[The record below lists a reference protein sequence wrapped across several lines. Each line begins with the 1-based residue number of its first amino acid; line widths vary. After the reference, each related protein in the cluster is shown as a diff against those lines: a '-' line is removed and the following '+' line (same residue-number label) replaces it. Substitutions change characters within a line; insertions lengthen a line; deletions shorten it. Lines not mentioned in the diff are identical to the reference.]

1 MEFLITLFG
10 LIYVGI
16 RLMSE
21 SIDKDVRKRQEAR
34 WKAEMES
41 YKTDEDEPFIVRDMI
56 KYCREECIEMCKK
69 YILPF
74 SPDLT
79 ITDSRLMTLM
89 FAMNGHYE
97 HVFTPVEDWDLCGPS
112 WHIQNQIEFWH
123 QVENALHD
131 AGRTDAKFYLRPST
145 EMYKNVTF
153 DANGVPQFP
162 YAGSEI
168 VFGEFARGDRY
179 CKRMW

>member
-21 SIDKDVRKRQEAR
+21 SIDKDVRKRQDAR
-34 WKAEMES
+34 RKAELDS
-41 YKTDEDEPFIVRDMI
+41 YKTDDDEPFIVRDMI
-56 KYCREECIEMCKK
+56 RYRREDCIEMCKK

-79 ITDSRLMTLM
+79 ITDDRLRTLM

-97 HVFTPVEDWDLCGPS
+97 HTFAPVEDWNLCGPS
-112 WHIQNQIEFWH
+112 WHIQEQIEFWH

-131 AGRTDAKFYLRPST
+131 AGRTDAKFYVSPQIGA
-145 EMYKNVTF
+145 YNKVTF
-153 DANGVPQFP
+153 DENGVPQFS
-162 YAGSEI
+162 YAGAPI
-168 VFGEFARGDRY
+168 KFGESARNDKY
-179 CKRMW
+179 CKRLW